1 MKSVSARKLA
11 VAATGLVLVGGVA
24 SAVAATQETAGSSR
38 QAYVA
43 DVAKRL
49 NVSSTALTSAMKAA
63 EYDQIGVAVA
73 AGRLTQAQADTL
85 KQRVQRGELPSLGRR
100 LGRGAFG
107 PGHVAAQYLGISQ
120 ATLRGEL
127 QSGKSL
133 AQVASATP
141 GKSVEGLKAA
151 IMAAAKARLDHA
163 VSSGRTTTQREQ
175 QRLDRL
181 ASHIDARLQRTE
193 VGRGGG
199 SSMR

>member
-24 SAVAATQETAGSSR
+24 TAVAATQQAAGSSR

-49 NVSSTALTSAMKAA
+49 NVTPNALTSAMKAA
-63 EYDQIGVAVA
+63 EYDQIGAAVA

-107 PGHVAAQYLGISQ
+107 AGHVAAQYLGSSQ
-120 ATLRGEL
+120 ATLRSEL

-133 AQVASATP
+133 AQVASATQ

-151 IMAAAKARLDHA
+151 IMAAAKARLDQA
-163 VSSGRTTTQREQ
+163 VSSGRTTTQQEQ
-175 QRLDRL
+175 QRLGRL
-181 ASHIDARLQRTE
+181 SSHIDALLQRTE
-193 VGRGGG
+193 MGRGGG
-199 SSMR
+199 SLTR

>member
-1 MKSVSARKLA
+1 VKSVTGRKILG
-11 VAATGLVLVGGVA
+11 AATGLVLVGGVA
-24 SAVAATQETAGSSR
+24 SAVAATQEAAGSSR

-49 NVSSTALTSAMKAA
+49 NVTPSALTSAMKAA
-63 EYDQIGVAVA
+63 EYDQIDAAVA
-73 AGRLTQAQADTL
+73 AGRMTQAQADAL

-107 PGHVAAQYLGISQ
+107 AGHVAAQYLGVSQ
-120 ATLRGEL
+120 ATLRSEL

-133 AQVASATP
+133 AQIASATP

-151 IMAAAKARLDHA
+151 IMAAAKARLDQA
-163 VSSGRTTTQREQ
+163 VSSGRSTTQREQ

-181 ASHIDARLQRTE
+181 SSHIDALLQRTE
-193 VGRGGG
+193 VGRGRG
-199 SSMR
+199 STMH